1 MHILIAAAGSWH
13 RAPEKALFDTY
24 HQRLSWKLE
33 LCEIGIKTKG
43 DTDKDRAQEG
53 QKLLAAVERFR
64 PHHLLAL
71 DERGKNFG
79 SRDFAA
85 LLGRWQDNGE
95 NRLAIVIGGHHGL
108 DESIRRNASLLVSFG
123 QMTWPHL
130 LVRPMLAEQLYRAQ
144 CILSGHPYHRDG

>member
-1 MHILIAAAGSWH
+1 MHILIAAAGTWH

-24 HQRLSWKLE
+24 QSRLSWKLE
-33 LCEIGIKTKG
+33 LHEIDIKPKG
-43 DTDKDRAQEG
+43 DTEKDRTLEG

-71 DERGKNFG
+71 DERGKNIS
-79 SRDFAA
+79 SRDFASM
-85 LLGRWQDNGE
+85 LGRWQDGGE
-95 NRLAIVIGGHHGL
+95 NRLAIVMGGHHGL
-108 DESIRRNASLLVSFG
+108 DEAVRRKASLLLSFG

-144 CILSGHPYHRDG
+144 TILSGHPYHRE